1 MIGVGITCPQVM
13 TLEEMRS
20 GKIIKVSQDG
30 NRELVLLLG
39 AICAIAIKILS
50 VFIYQGELGDFKA
63 SWVENIG
70 DDTIYFVATLT
81 G

>member
-1 MIGVGITCPQVM
+1 MIRVGITCPQVM

-20 GKIIKVSQDG
+20 GKIIKVSQDR

-39 AICAIAIKILS
+39 AICAIAIKIPP
-50 VFIYQGELGDFKA
+50 VFIYQGELGDLKA

-70 DDTIYFVATLT
+70 DDTIYFAVTLT